1 MGESRI
7 TNTKRI
13 LSSGLLNRIIHSVLP
28 FINRTIIIYALGSEF
43 TGLTSLFTSILQVL
57 SLAEFGF
64 NTAVVYSLYE
74 PIAKGDKDRIVIILS
89 WLRRIYHIVG
99 AVIVCIGVIVTPF
112 LPHLIHGDYP
122 DSVNLYLLFLLYL
135 FNSGVSYFLYAYKEA
150 ILIADQRS
158 DITTNIKS
166 VVTIAVNTL
175 QCISLAVF
183 QNFYLYI
190 VVLIIGTI
198 LTNLLVNRT
207 VNKRYPY
214 LKHISSSSAKVEI
227 PPHMKKQLTGLLI
240 NRLSNISRNAFDS
253 LIISSTLGLIPT
265 AIYGNYYLIYNAVFG
280 FTSIF
285 SNSMQA
291 SVGNSMVLRSS
302 SDNYENLLDFSLLYS
317 WIIGWCSI
325 TMACLY
331 QPFMKLWVGE
341 ELMLPEYTMILFPVY
356 FYFLNMN
363 HIRNQYIFG
372 KGMWW
377 EMKCSYLLES
387 IGNLVLNIV
396 LGKLFGITG
405 VLIATIITIFFCN
418 YILCNKVLFREY
430 FKEQSIVVFY
440 KQQFYYLFV
449 WLVTGIATYLLCVKV
464 TDNLIIRGL
473 ICVAIPNVLFLLLYR
488 PCSRWKGS
496 MEIVRR
502 VLRKGETK

>member
-1 MGESRI
+1 MAESRT

-57 SLAEFGF
+57 TLAEFGF

-74 PIAKGDKDRIVIILS
+74 PIAKDDKDRITIILS

-99 AVIVCIGVIVTPF
+99 VVIVCIGVIVTPF

-122 DSVNLYLLFLLYL
+122 DSVNLYILFLLYL
-135 FNSGVSYFLYAYKEA
+135 FNSGISYFLYAYKEA

-166 VVTIAVNTL
+166 VVTIVVNTL

-183 QNFYLYI
+183 HYFYLYI
-190 VVLIIGTI
+190 VALIIGTI
-198 LTNLLVNRT
+198 LTNLLVNKT
-207 VNKRYPY
+207 VDKRYPY
-214 LKHISSSSAKVEI
+214 LKRISSSSAQVEI
-227 PPHMKKQLTGLLI
+227 PSHMKKQLTGLLI

-291 SVGNSMVLRSS
+291 SVGNSMVVRSS

-331 QPFMKLWVGE
+331 QPFMKLWVGIG
-341 ELMLPEYTMILFPVY
+341 LILPELPMLLFAIY
-356 FYFLNMN
+356 FYFINMN
-363 HIRNQYIFG
+363 HIRNQYLHG
-372 KGMWW
+372 KGLWW
-377 EMKCSYLLES
+377 EMRYSYLFES
-387 IGNLVLNIV
+387 IGNLSLNIL

-405 VLIATIITIFFCN
+405 VLIATIITIFFFNYLWCN
-418 YILCNKVLFREY
+418 AVLFQEY
-430 FKEQSIVVFY
+430 FKTESIWIFYMQQS
-440 KQQFYYLFV
+440 YYLLL
-449 WLVTGIATYLLCVKV
+449 WLVVGTAVYALCQMT
-464 TDNLIIRGL
+464 TDSLIIRTIICITVPNGL
-473 ICVAIPNVLFLLLYR
+473 FAILYR
-488 PCSRWKGS
+488 PCSRWKSS
-496 MEIVRR
+496 MIIVKR
-502 VLRKGETK
+502 LIGKPSK